1 MVPQTTQ
8 ALSAIP
14 QTTTVMPTVQPT
26 MMDKLGSGQFWKDNW
41 QSAAAAAAPVA
52 MDLMGQKDTIAPKDN
67 EQFQYDYNPGRV
79 SEADLAAQR
88 AANPYGE
95 LTYFRP
101 KYGPRQTV
109 QVAQGGEIGY
119 ADGGIFGQAAN
130 LYKDVMG
137 GAQEYEFD
145 P

>member
-1 MVPQTTQ
+1 M
-8 ALSAIP
+8 
-14 QTTTVMPTVQPT
+14 
-26 MMDKLGSGQFWKDNW
+26 KDNW
-41 QSAAAAAAPVA
+41 QYAGAAAAPVA
-52 MDLMGQKDTIAPKDN
+52 MDMMSLDGSGTPRDS
-67 EQFQYDYNPGRV
+67 EQFRYDYDPGRV

-119 ADGGIFGQAAN
+119 ADGGIFGQASD
-130 LYKDVMG
+130 LFKDAMG
-137 GAQEYEFD
+137 GTQDYEYD
-145 P
+145 PVTRT

>member
-1 MVPQTTQ
+1 M
-8 ALSAIP
+8 
-14 QTTTVMPTVQPT
+14 
-26 MMDKLGSGQFWKDNW
+26 
-41 QSAAAAAAPVA
+41 
-52 MDLMGQKDTIAPKDN
+52 
-67 EQFQYDYNPGRV
+67 

-109 QVAQGGEIGY
+109 RVAQGGILGY

-130 LYKDVMG
+130 LYKDVMLSLIHI
-137 GAQEYEFD
+137 
-145 P
+145 